1 MSTHVSVDLFPV
13 GSLTNNGIFNYA
25 RMNANATELNTMFRY
40 VRNVTD
46 GMVADSRDINIYH
59 NVQNTQ
65 QRYKI
70 KTYLSLFVMLIIL

>member
-1 MSTHVSVDLFPV
+1 
-13 GSLTNNGIFNYA
+13 
-25 RMNANATELNTMFRY
+25 MNANATELNTMFRY